1 MNTKLYIV
9 TFEWGVSED
18 MHDDDPTHGVETAV
32 FAKPDEALEQF
43 QQYIKEECDP
53 DMSWVGLSAFDKG
66 VIQEGY
72 RHNYTVAQT
81 EHGIE
86 AHWSVESTTDDCV
99 YSKVGLVTTT
109 VEMEGVSDGK

>member
-18 MHDDDPTHGVETAV
+18 MHGDPTHGVETAV
-32 FAKPDEALEQF
+32 FAKPYEALALF

-53 DMSWVGLSAFDKG
+53 GMSWVGLFAFDKG

-72 RHNYTVAQT
+72 RYNYTVTQS
-81 EHGIE
+81 ECGIE
-86 AHWSVESTTDDCV
+86 AHWSVESTTDDRA

-109 VEMEGVSDGK
+109 VEMEGAPDGK